1 MKTISFNNQK
11 TLVEKFNVSNN
22 SIDYTFELTMNFTIV
37 DTDLEK
43 KGVCDYFELTRDNGA
58 EKVTICRGR
67 NVLTSDKL
75 VAIMSKLGYELNIEF
90 SKL

>member
-37 DTDLEK
+37 DTDLEIYK
-43 KGVCDYFELTRDNGA
+43 IN
-58 EKVTICRGR
+58 
-67 NVLTSDKL
+67 
-75 VAIMSKLGYELNIEF
+75 YEQQPCQQLLYQEC
-90 SKL
+90 

>member
-58 EKVTICRGR
+58 EKGTICRGR